1 MAINQSIFMGR
12 ITADP
17 ELRSTAKGRSC
28 TKFTIA
34 LDRDYKDDKGNRP
47 ADFANIVAWE
57 KTAEFICNYFKKGDM
72 IAVTAEFR
80 NNNWTDQ
87 NGQKRYDYYFE
98 ARKASFCGNAQAPTA
113 QQNPQNPQNYV
124 PQAYMPQQTQPQ
136 GSYYGEQT
144 GMPSY
149 GIPQAPNFQ
158 DVTDDSDLPF

>member
-1 MAINQSIFMGR
+1 MAINNCTFMGR

-57 KTAEFICNYFKKGDM
+57 KTAEFVCNYFKKGDM

-98 ARKASFCGNAQAPTA
+98 ARKASFCGNATQPAQAPVAQAPTA
-113 QQNPQNPQNYV
+113 QNPTAQQYPQQTQPQSYM
-124 PQAYMPQQTQPQ
+124 PQAYMPQQANGYGQPQ
-136 GSYYGEQT
+136 FE
-144 GMPSY
+144 
-149 GIPQAPNFQ
+149 
-158 DVTDDSDLPF
+158 DVPDDSDLPF

>member
-1 MAINQSIFMGR
+1 MAINNFVCMGR
-12 ITADP
+12 LTADP
-17 ELRSTAKGRSC
+17 ELRSTQSGRSC

-57 KTAEFICNYFKKGDM
+57 KTAEFVCNYFKKGDM
-72 IAVTAEFR
+72 IAVAAEFR

-98 ARKASFCGNAQAPTA
+98 ARKASFCGNAQTPAAQAPTA

-136 GSYYGEQT
+136 GSYYGIQT
-144 GMPSY
+144 PM
-149 GIPQAPNFQ
+149 PQAPNFQ